1 MQEMLS
7 ALQTA
12 APLLVELFPEGA
24 VLYATDRE
32 RFLWVQQSARFQV
45 PFAIPGERFREGG
58 AAHRVVSTGQPVVVE
73 LDAAL
78 YGVPIKVANYPL
90 LDSEGQVVATYGVA
104 FDRSRAFRLRGMA
117 GRLAGGT
124 AEVARA
130 VEQTALAAG
139 SIRANQ
145 ARLHQQ
151 VQGIGGLSRQITEVL
166 NFIQNIAEE
175 TKMLGLNAAIEAAR
189 AGEAGRGFGV
199 VAEEIRKLAD
209 VSRHTSERIRALVR
223 EIEHAVSEAVR
234 GAGESLRACEGQV
247 SATEEITASIQE
259 ISGMAEELGHISA
272 AM

>member
-1 MQEMLS
+1 
-7 ALQTA
+7 
-12 APLLVELFPEGA
+12 
-24 VLYATDRE
+24 
-32 RFLWVQQSARFQV
+32 
-45 PFAIPGERFREGG
+45 
-58 AAHRVVSTGQPVVVE
+58 
-73 LDAAL
+73 
-78 YGVPIKVANYPL
+78 
-90 LDSEGQVVATYGVA
+90 VA